1 MRAAGAAAHVRRH
14 GVRVKDASDHWRA
27 RLKDTLAEEL
37 QRDAGLRDR
46 LRWSLTEAAL
56 QECVGARDAIEKTEA
71 WPKGSGYD
79 YALTDNSGE
88 VTRERLNT
96 LSYRLGD
103 LPVRVET
110 DSFGDDVW
118 LNVVV
123 RWPS

>member
-1 MRAAGAAAHVRRH
+1 MTET
-14 GVRVKDASDHWRA
+14 WR
-27 RLKDTLAEEL
+27 TGL
-37 QRDAGLRDR
+37 QRAVSELREAECKH
-46 LRWSLTEAAL
+46 LQWLLTEAAL
-56 QECVGARDAIEKTEA
+56 QECIGTLRGIEQTES

-88 VTRERLNT
+88 VTRERLNA

-103 LPVRVET
+103 LPVRCET
-110 DSFGDDVW
+110 DSFGDDVC